1 MSQILTGVQF
11 ALATAFAAAKT
22 ITDITNASPGVAS
35 SATHGYLADDV
46 LWLTNNWSRLN
57 KRVTEVLAAPTAD
70 TFSLKE
76 IDTSST
82 VLYPADGGAGTA
94 RKVSTWAVI
103 NQVMNVNPS
112 GGEPRFV
119 TGRYLETDVDL
130 SAPDGFS
137 PQQWT
142 LDLDIDSKGLAGY
155 LALQAQSE
163 SRVETVLRITT
174 SANFRTYFPCFVAFN
189 ESPIMAEG
197 QFTRVRAV
205 ISATQRATLIKP
217 A

>member
-11 ALATAFAAAKT
+11 ALATAFAAARPISAISNANPALASCT
-22 ITDITNASPGVAS
+22 AHALVANDAIWITSG
-35 SATHGYLADDV
+35 
-46 LWLTNNWSRLN
+46 WSRLN
-57 KRVTEVLAAPTAD
+57 MRVTEVQAATTVD
-70 TFSLKE
+70 SFTMKE
-76 IDTSST
+76 IDATST
-82 VLYPADGGAGTA
+82 VLYPPAGGAGTV
-94 RKVSTWAVI
+94 RKINTWAVI

-119 TGRYLETDVDL
+119 TGRYLESDVDL

-137 PQQWT
+137 AQQWT

-174 SANFRTYFPCFVAFN
+174 SANFRSYLPCFVAFN
-189 ESPIMAEG
+189 ETPIMAEG

-205 ISATQRATLIKP
+205 LAATQRSTLIRP

>member
-22 ITDITNASPGVAS
+22 ITAISNANPAVAS
-35 SATHGYLADDV
+35 STAHGYLADDV
-46 LWLTNNWSRLN
+46 LWLTSGWSRLS

-70 TFSLKE
+70 SFSMKE
-76 IDTSST
+76 IDATST
-82 VLYPADGGAGTA
+82 VLYPPLGGVGTA

-155 LALQAQSE
+155 LALQSQSE

>member
-22 ITDITNASPGVAS
+22 ISAISNAAPPVAS
-35 SATHGYLADDV
+35 STAHGYLADDV
-46 LWLTNNWSRLN
+46 LWLASGWSRLN

-70 TFSLKE
+70 SFTLKE
-76 IDTSST
+76 IDATST
-82 VLYPADGGAGTA
+82 VLYPAAGGAGTA
-94 RKVSTWAVI
+94 RKITTWAVI

-137 PQQWT
+137 AQQWT

-155 LALQAQSE
+155 LALQSQSE
-163 SRVETVLRITT
+163 TRVETVLRITT

-205 ISATQRATLIKP
+205 IAATQRGTLIKP